1 MEKSSEHDLK
11 MVRKHHIHGS
21 LQEEKSN
28 KHPQFY
34 QKRGMMSYSL
44 WKAPVLKFF
53 ASYLVVEGDCPTCW
67 VAPFRIWLTS
77 HESIW
82 APNTW

>member
-1 MEKSSEHDLK
+1 MWYPRINMVKTYKLMEKSSEHDLK

-44 WKAPVLKFF
+44 
-53 ASYLVVEGDCPTCW
+53 
-67 VAPFRIWLTS
+67 
-77 HESIW
+77 
-82 APNTW
+82 